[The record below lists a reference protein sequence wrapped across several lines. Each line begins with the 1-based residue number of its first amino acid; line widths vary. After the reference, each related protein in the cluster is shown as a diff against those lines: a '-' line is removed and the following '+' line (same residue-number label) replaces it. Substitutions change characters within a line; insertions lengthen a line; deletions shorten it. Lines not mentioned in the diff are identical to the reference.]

1 MIGNKK
7 TTMGMDTPH
16 TDAVNRIVE
25 GTTFE
30 GNIRS
35 MSNMRI
41 DGTFEG
47 DIETKGRLVVGP
59 KGIIKGNVACAHC
72 DVEGSMEGNIEV
84 AELMSL
90 KSSAKVAGTI
100 YYGQLS
106 VEAGAQPVGTF
117 HMGAKTEKKV
127 PPMMGKP
134 GAVNTLKGAEVE
146 TGAPQTKKVE
156 APQSTMAQPK
166 I

>member
-7 TTMGMDTPH
+7 SPMGMDAPN

-25 GTTFE
+25 GPKFE
-30 GNIRS
+30 GNITS
-35 MSNMRI
+35 MSNMRV
-41 DGTFEG
+41 DGSFEG
-47 DIETKGRLVVGP
+47 DIVTKGRLVVGP
-59 KGIIKGNVACAHC
+59 KGTIKGNVSCAHC
-72 DVEGSMEGNIEV
+72 EVEGIMEGRIEV
-84 AELMSL
+84 AELMAL

-117 HMGAKTEKKV
+117 HMGACEKKEALTI
-127 PPMMGKP
+127 GKP

-146 TGAPQTKKVE
+146 TSMPKKDAGKAPLAQTKL
-156 APQSTMAQPK
+156 
-166 I
+166 

>member
-7 TTMGMDTPH
+7 SPLGMEAPN

-35 MSNMRI
+35 QSNMRI
-41 DGTFEG
+41 DGHFEG
-47 DIETKGRLVVGP
+47 DISTKGRLVVGP
-59 KGIIKGNVACAHC
+59 KGTIKGNVVCAHC
-72 DVEGSMEGNIEV
+72 EVEGSMEGQIEV
-84 AELMSL
+84 AELMAL
-90 KSSAKVAGTI
+90 KASAKVAGTV

-117 HMGAKTEKKV
+117 HMGARQRQEA
-127 PPMMGKP
+127 PMMGKP

-146 TGAPQTKKVE
+146 TGAPQAKKPEAARPALTQTKL
-156 APQSTMAQPK
+156 
-166 I
+166 

>member
-7 TTMGMDTPH
+7 STPGMHTSS

-35 MSNMRI
+35 ESNMRI

-47 DIETKGRLVVGP
+47 DIATKGRIVVGP
-59 KGIIKGNVACAHC
+59 KGIIKGNVTCNHC
-72 DVEGSMEGNIEV
+72 EVEGVMEGQIEV
-84 AELMSL
+84 KELMAL
-90 KSSAKVAGTI
+90 KSSAKVAGQV

-117 HMGAKTEKKV
+117 HMGPREAKA
-127 PPMMGKP
+127 PMMGKP
-134 GAVNTLKGAEVE
+134 GAVNTLKGAEVV
-146 TGAPQTKKVE
+146 TDMPKQAAQPVAKPLAQTKL
-156 APQSTMAQPK
+156 
-166 I
+166 

>member
-7 TTMGMDTPH
+7 SPMGMDAPN

-35 MSNMRI
+35 QSNMRI

-47 DIETKGRLVVGP
+47 DITTKGRLVVGP
-59 KGIIKGNVACAHC
+59 KGSIRGNVMCAHC
-72 DVEGSMEGNIEV
+72 EVEGSMEGQIEV
-84 AELMSL
+84 AELMAL
-90 KSSAKVAGTI
+90 KASAKVAGTV

-117 HMGAKTEKKV
+117 HMGSRERKET
-127 PPMMGKP
+127 PMMGKP
-134 GAVNTLKGAEVE
+134 GAVNTLKGAEVV
-146 TGAPQTKKVE
+146 TDMPKQAAQPAAKPLAQTKL
-156 APQSTMAQPK
+156 
-166 I
+166 

>member
-7 TTMGMDTPH
+7 SPMGMDAPN

-25 GTTFE
+25 GTKFE
-30 GNIRS
+30 GNITS
-35 MSNMRI
+35 MSNMRV
-41 DGTFEG
+41 DGSFEG
-47 DIETKGRLVVGP
+47 DIVTKGRLVVGP
-59 KGIIKGNVACAHC
+59 KGTIKGNVSCAHC
-72 DVEGSMEGNIEV
+72 EVEGIMEGRIEV
-84 AELMSL
+84 AELMAL

-117 HMGAKTEKKV
+117 HMGAREKKEA
-127 PPMMGKP
+127 PIIGKP

-146 TGAPQTKKVE
+146 TSMPKKDAGKAPLAQTKL
-156 APQSTMAQPK
+156 
-166 I
+166 

>member
-7 TTMGMDTPH
+7 SPMGMDAPS

-35 MSNMRI
+35 QSNMRI
-41 DGTFEG
+41 DGAFEG
-47 DIETKGRLVVGP
+47 DITTQGRLVVGP
-59 KGIIKGNVACAHC
+59 KGSIKGNVMCAHC
-72 DVEGSMEGNIEV
+72 EVEGTMEGQIEV
-84 AELMSL
+84 AELMAL
-90 KSSAKVAGTI
+90 KASAKVSGTV

-117 HMGAKTEKKV
+117 HMGSRERKEA
-127 PPMMGKP
+127 PMMGKP

-146 TGAPQTKKVE
+146 TGAPQAKMPE
-156 APQSTMAQPK
+156 AVRPASVTNTL
-166 I
+166 

>member
-7 TTMGMDTPH
+7 TPMGMDAPS

-35 MSNMRI
+35 LSNTRI
-41 DGTFEG
+41 DGTFDG
-47 DIETKGRLVVGP
+47 DISTKGRLVVGP
-59 KGIIKGNVACAHC
+59 KGIIKGNVSCAHC
-72 DVEGSMEGNIEV
+72 EVEGVMEGQIEV
-84 AELMSL
+84 TELMAL
-90 KSSAKVAGTI
+90 KSSAKVSGTI

-117 HMGAKTEKKV
+117 HMGREDRKAE
-127 PPMMGKP
+127 PLMGKP

-146 TGAPQTKKVE
+146 TGRLKTTKPEAAKAPLVQNKL
-156 APQSTMAQPK
+156 
-166 I
+166 

>member
-7 TTMGMDTPH
+7 SPVGAEAPS

-35 MSNMRI
+35 QSNMRI
-41 DGTFEG
+41 DGSFEG
-47 DIETKGRLVVGP
+47 DITTKGRLVVGP
-59 KGIIKGNVACAHC
+59 KGSVKGSVRCAHC
-72 DVEGSMEGNIEV
+72 EVEGVMEGQIEV
-84 AELMSL
+84 AELMAL
-90 KSSAKVAGTI
+90 KASAKVAGTV

-106 VEAGAQPVGTF
+106 VEAGAQPIGTF
-117 HMGAKTEKKV
+117 HMGRKETRNEA
-127 PPMMGKP
+127 PLMGKP

-146 TGAPQTKKVE
+146 SPMPKVAKPEVAKPAMSQTKL
-156 APQSTMAQPK
+156 
-166 I
+166 

>member
-7 TTMGMDTPH
+7 SPMGMDAPS

-35 MSNMRI
+35 QSNMRI

-47 DIETKGRLVVGP
+47 DITTQGRLVVGP
-59 KGIIKGNVACAHC
+59 KGSIKGNVMCAHC
-72 DVEGSMEGNIEV
+72 EVEGTMEGQIEV
-84 AELMSL
+84 AELMAL
-90 KSSAKVAGTI
+90 KASAKVSGTV

-117 HMGAKTEKKV
+117 HMGSRERKEA
-127 PPMMGKP
+127 PMMGKP

-146 TGAPQTKKVE
+146 TGVPQAKKPE
-156 APQSTMAQPK
+156 AVRPASVTNTL
-166 I
+166 

>member
-7 TTMGMDTPH
+7 SPMGMDAPS

-30 GNIRS
+30 GNICS
-35 MSNMRI
+35 QSNMRI

-47 DIETKGRLVVGP
+47 DITTKGRLVVGP
-59 KGIIKGNVACAHC
+59 KGSIKGNVMCAHC
-72 DVEGSMEGNIEV
+72 EVEGTMEGQIEV
-84 AELMSL
+84 AELMAL
-90 KSSAKVAGTI
+90 KASAKVAGTV

-117 HMGAKTEKKV
+117 HMGSRERKDA
-127 PPMMGKP
+127 PMMGKP

-146 TGAPQTKKVE
+146 TGAPQVKKPEVARPTVTQTKL
-156 APQSTMAQPK
+156 
-166 I
+166 

>member
-7 TTMGMDTPH
+7 TPMGMEAPS

-35 MSNMRI
+35 QSNMRI

-47 DIETKGRLVVGP
+47 DITTQGRLVVGP
-59 KGIIKGNVACAHC
+59 KGSIKGNVSCTHC
-72 DVEGSMEGNIEV
+72 EVEGVMEGKIEV
-84 AELMSL
+84 AELIAL
-90 KSSAKVAGTI
+90 KASAKVAGTI

-117 HMGAKTEKKV
+117 HMGTRERKDT
-127 PPMMGKP
+127 PLMGKP

-146 TGAPQTKKVE
+146 TGAPQVKKPETVPSP
-156 APQSTMAQPK
+156 APQTQL
-166 I
+166 